1 MKVCVIGLGSMG
13 KRRIRLLRQLF
24 PDVEIVGIDSNADRM
39 AAVAREY
46 AIDCCASLDEIRTA
60 MDCAFVCTSPKSHGP
75 IINACLEKGCHVFS
89 EINLLSDLYA
99 ENIRMAGQKQRVLF
113 LSSTPLYKE
122 EMRHI
127 TEQVRQ
133 NGKPCVYQYHVGQY
147 LPDWHPW
154 DDLKEFFVSQKSTN
168 GCRELLAIELPWMQ
182 NAFGEVASVRTI
194 RRKTTALPFDF
205 PDTYLVQIEHVG
217 GTVGNLLVDVV
228 SRQAVRR
235 LEVMNE
241 QLYIRWDGTPD
252 SLWEKNI
259 STGELERV
267 GTGAYIHEKEYGEF
281 INEYAYAKEIEE
293 FFAVI
298 KGGQAI
304 YGFEKDKETLRIID
318 EIERIDEIEGMEET
332 DVMDERR

>member
-39 AAVAREY
+39 TAVAREY
-46 AIDCCASLDEIRTA
+46 VIDCCASLDEIRTSL
-60 MDCAFVCTSPKSHGP
+60 DCAFVCTSPKSHGP
-75 IINACLEKGCHVFS
+75 IIHACLEKGCHVFS
-89 EINLLSDLYA
+89 EINLLSDWYEENVHLAA
-99 ENIRMAGQKQRVLF
+99 EKQKVLF

-127 TEQVRQ
+127 TERVRQ

-154 DDLKEFFVSQKSTN
+154 DDLKDFFISQKSTN

-182 NAFGEVASVRTI
+182 NAFGSIASVRMI

-205 PDTYLVQIEHVG
+205 PDTYLVQIEHAG

-241 QLYIRWDGTPD
+241 ELYIRWDGTPD
-252 SLWEKNI
+252 SLYDKNI
-259 STGELERV
+259 TTGELEQIRA
-267 GTGAYIHEKEYGEF
+267 GAYIHEKAYGAF

-293 FFAVI
+293 FFEVI
-298 KGGQAI
+298 RGGQAI
-304 YGFEKDKETLRIID
+304 YGFEKDQETLRIID
-318 EIERIDEIEGMEET
+318 EIEGIEET
-332 DVMDERR
+332 EATDERR